1 MNEHDQANSRG
12 RERGDVSGQY
22 PVQSE
27 EKGSKHFF
35 RNGFEVFSF
44 GSQEIVSWGFLAG
57 LAGLIFATLTVYIR
71 FGAQVDER
79 VTKHPD
85 VIEMKINL
93 KNTKEQ
99 VDKVE
104 SKQESIICQM
114 NKGKN
119 CK

>member
-1 MNEHDQANSRG
+1 MNEQDQG
-12 RERGDVSGQY
+12 HKRGDPSGQY
-22 PVQSE
+22 PVQSQ
-27 EKGSKHFF
+27 EKGNKHFF

-71 FGAQVDER
+71 FGTQVDER
-79 VTKHPD
+79 LVKHPEF
-85 VIEMKINL
+85 IEMKINL

-104 SKQESIICQM
+104 SKQEVMICQM
-114 NKGKN
+114 NKGRN

>member
-1 MNEHDQANSRG
+1 MDEQEPKRV
-12 RERGDVSGQY
+12 ERGDPPGQY
-22 PVQSE
+22 QVQSQ
-27 EKGSKHFF
+27 EKGNKHFF

-71 FGAQVDER
+71 FGTQVDER
-79 VTKHPD
+79 LVKHPEF
-85 VIEMKINL
+85 IEMKINL

-104 SKQESIICQM
+104 SKQEVMICQM
-114 NKGKN
+114 NKGRN